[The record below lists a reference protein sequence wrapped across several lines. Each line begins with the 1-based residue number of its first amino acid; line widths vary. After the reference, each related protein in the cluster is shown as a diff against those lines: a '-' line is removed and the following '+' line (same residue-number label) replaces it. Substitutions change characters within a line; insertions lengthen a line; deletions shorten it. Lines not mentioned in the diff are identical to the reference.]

1 MKHSRLGIWV
11 LLCFSI
17 ALAARA
23 DDFERLTRQYQDYI
37 MQRGGSSRRSRGG
50 DRGAQQLART
60 LREDGSWREVNYTDT
75 TRGGWLP
82 YDHVGRV
89 YAMVRAYKSPGS
101 GVAGDPQLRQAIHK
115 ALGYWLEKDF
125 QCPNWWYNVIGV
137 PQTMGSI
144 AILMRDELTPAEY
157 DGIVNRILPR
167 GKIGMTGQNRVW
179 VAGITLVRGL
189 MMKDH
194 ALVSDAARVIGEE
207 IRVTT
212 AEGVQPD
219 FSFHQHG
226 PQLQFGN
233 YGLSFAGDSAMWM
246 KIFSGTPFAFPGEK
260 LDILHDYLLE
270 GQSWV
275 IWKGM
280 MDISS
285 CGRQLDSGAQRGKG
299 RAVARVMELMSQ
311 LDPARAAQYQA
322 HLKRNAD
329 GGANDLLGVRHFWR
343 SDVMVQRAPGY
354 YASVK
359 MASRRVIGAE
369 LVNSENVSGYH
380 LADGAL
386 YVYRSGAEYEDIQPV
401 WDWQRLPG
409 TTCAQLADGTPRL
422 KKRYMIDSDFVGG
435 VTDGTLGCAALDYV
449 RDGMRARKAWF
460 FVDGAIVCL
469 GAGIASEGAAPV
481 ATTVEQRW
489 LKGDVTLGVGGREV
503 KLEKDA
509 AAPAGVNWA
518 WHDGVGYL
526 FPQGGKL
533 ALRAGE
539 QRGSWRKVEEKNS
552 VSPREV
558 AGDVFLAYFD
568 HGVQPKGEGYAYV
581 LLPGAPLESMRERAG
596 RPGVE
601 TLENTA
607 RLQAVRAAEG
617 RVIQAV
623 FYEAGRLACGGGKTI
638 AVDRPCLAQL
648 DARGGKA
655 RLIVADPTQKLER
668 VSVTVD
674 GKSREVTLP
683 RGGEAG
689 KSVTVEL

>member
-1 MKHSRLGIWV
+1 M
-11 LLCFSI
+11 LLIFSL

-37 MQRGGSSRRSRGG
+37 MQRGGMTRRARGG
-50 DRGAQQLART
+50 QLGAQQLART
-60 LREDGSWREVNYTDT
+60 LQEDGSWREVNYKDT

-82 YDHVGRV
+82 YDHLGRV
-89 YAMVRAYKSPGS
+89 YTMVRAYKSPGS
-101 GVAGDPQLRQAIHK
+101 AGDPQLREAIHK
-115 ALGYWLEKDF
+115 ALGHWLAKDY

-144 AILMRDELTPAEY
+144 AILMRDELTPAEF
-157 DGIVNRILPR
+157 DGIVNKILPR

-189 MMKDH
+189 LKKDH
-194 ALVSDAARVIGEE
+194 ALVTEAARVIGEE

-246 KIFSGTPFAFPGEK
+246 RIFAGTPFAFPKEK
-260 LDILHDYLLE
+260 LNILNDYMTE

-275 IWKGM
+275 VWKGL

-285 CGRQLDSGAQRGKG
+285 CGRQLGRGAQSGKG
-299 RAVARVMELMSQ
+299 RAVARVMELLTQ
-311 LDPARAAQYQA
+311 IDPDRAADYQA
-322 HLKRNAD
+322 HLKRNAA

-343 SDVMVQRAPGY
+343 SDVMVQRAPDY

-369 LVNSENVSGYH
+369 LVNSENMSGYH

-386 YVYRSGAEYEDIQPV
+386 YLYRGGAEYEDIQPV
-401 WDWQRLPG
+401 WDWRKLPG
-409 TTCAQLADGTPRL
+409 VTCPQPADGPPRL
-422 KKRYMIDSDFVGG
+422 RKRYHIDSDFVGG
-435 VTDGTLGCAALDYV
+435 VTDGKLGCAALDYV
-449 RDGMRARKAWF
+449 RDGVRARKAWF

-469 GAGIASEGAAPV
+469 GAGIAAEGAAPV
-481 ATTVEQRW
+481 ATAVEQRW
-489 LKGDVTLGVGGREV
+489 LKGGVTLGVDGREA
-503 KLEKDA
+503 KLAPGME
-509 AAPAGVNWA
+509 APAGVNWA

-539 QRGSWRKVEEKNS
+539 QRGSWRKVEDKVS

-568 HGVQPKGEGYAYV
+568 HGARPRDDRYAYI
-581 LLPGAPLESMRERAG
+581 LLPGASLESMRERAG
-596 RPGVE
+596 RPGVQM
-601 TLENTA
+601 LENSA

-617 RVIQAV
+617 RVIQAA
-623 FYEAGRLACGGGKTI
+623 FYEAGRLDCGKGKTL
-638 AVDRPCLAQL
+638 AVNQPCLVQL
-648 DARGGKA
+648 DARDGKS
-655 RLIVADPTQKLER
+655 RLSVADPTQKLER
-668 VSVTVD
+668 LSVTVD
-674 GKSREVTLP
+674 GKTQTVNLP